1 MRFNPTPGFVSIGA
15 EQDMRNTKRRAL
27 MAATLGMPLTA
38 VTGMFRSAPAQQI
51 PLPATISLVVG
62 ASPGGTTDT
71 LARDVSEVL
80 REQLGRN
87 IAVENRAGAG
97 GNVAVQHVARSAPDG
112 GTLLVAFTS
121 HTLNAA
127 IMRQVPYRPI
137 EDFTP
142 VALLAQLN
150 ASVLVVGPKVQEPDV
165 ASFVAVA
172 RAQPSRYSFAIGGV
186 GSSLHM
192 QTVLFRS
199 ALDLS
204 GPEVPF
210 RGTAPALVDVV
221 AGHVDA
227 MFAPLDVAAPLLREG
242 RVRAL
247 AVTSKGRLSILPN
260 VPSLSEVVPQVQTA
274 AAWFGVLGPAGMPAP
289 VVAALNQAIR
299 AALHTP
305 RIAERIVNAGGEV
318 PDLTPAQFRDFLAR
332 DLALWAETARIG
344 KVEIQ

>member
-1 MRFNPTPGFVSIGA
+1 MRYT
-15 EQDMRNTKRRAL
+15 TRRAL
-27 MAATLGMPLTA
+27 TAAMMGTPLAIGSGLSRA
-38 VTGMFRSAPAQQI
+38 VSAQQ
-51 PLPATISLVVG
+51 PSLPTTISLVVG

-80 REQLGRN
+80 REKLGHN
-87 IAVENRAGAG
+87 VVVENRAGAG
-97 GNVAVQHVARSAPDG
+97 GNVAAQHVARSAPDG

-127 IMRQVPYRPI
+127 IMRQVPYRPL

-142 VALLAQLN
+142 VALLARLST
-150 ASVLVVGPKVQEPDV
+150 SVLVVGPSVREPDV
-165 ASFVAVA
+165 AAFVVAA
-172 RAQPSRYSFAIGGV
+172 RARPDRYSFAIGGV

-192 QTVLFRS
+192 QTVLLRS
-199 ALDLS
+199 ALGLS

-227 MFAPLDVAAPLLREG
+227 MFAPVDVAGPLLREG
-242 RVRAL
+242 RVRPL
-247 AVTSKGRLSILPN
+247 AVTSETRLSSLPD
-260 VPSLSEVVPQVQTA
+260 VPSLSEAVPQVRTA

-289 VVAALNQAIR
+289 VVATLNEAIR
-299 AALHTP
+299 AALRTP
-305 RIAERIVNAGGEV
+305 RILERVVHAGGEI
-318 PDLTPAQFRDFLAR
+318 PDLTPAQFREFLAR
-332 DLALWAETARIG
+332 DLALWVETARIG

>member
-1 MRFNPTPGFVSIGA
+1 M
-15 EQDMRNTKRRAL
+15 QHTKRRTL
-27 MAATLGMPLTA
+27 IGCTLGAPFLKVVGLPCA
-38 VTGMFRSAPAQQI
+38 VSAQQSS
-51 PLPATISLVVG
+51 LPPTISLVVG

-80 REQLGRN
+80 REKLGRT

-97 GNVAVQHVARSAPDG
+97 GNVAAQYVARSVPDG

-142 VALLAQLN
+142 VALLAQLS
-150 ASVLVVGPKVQEPDV
+150 ASVLVVGPSVPERDL
-165 ASFVAVA
+165 ASFVAAA
-172 RAQPSRYSFAIGGV
+172 RARPDRYSFAIGGV

-192 QTVLFRS
+192 QTVLLRS
-199 ALDLS
+199 ALGLL

-227 MFAPLDVAAPLLREG
+227 MFAPLDVAGPLLRDG
-242 RVRAL
+242 MVRAL
-247 AVTSKGRLSILPN
+247 AVTSRSRLPSLPDL
-260 VPSLSEVVPQVQTA
+260 PSLSEAAPQVQTA
-274 AAWFGVLGPAGMPAP
+274 AAWFGVLGPAGLPLP
-289 VVAALNQAIR
+289 LVTTLNQAIR
-299 AALHTP
+299 AALRTP
-305 RIAERIVNAGGEV
+305 RIVERILHAGGEV
-318 PDLTPAQFRDFLAR
+318 PDLTPAQFGEFLER
-332 DLALWAETARIG
+332 DLALWVETARAG
-344 KVEIQ
+344 KVEVQ

>member
-1 MRFNPTPGFVSIGA
+1 MRYT
-15 EQDMRNTKRRAL
+15 TRRAL
-27 MAATLGMPLTA
+27 TVAMMGTPLAIGSGLSRA
-38 VTGMFRSAPAQQI
+38 VSAQQ
-51 PLPATISLVVG
+51 PSLPTTISLVVG

-80 REQLGRN
+80 REKLGHN
-87 IAVENRAGAG
+87 VVVENRAGAG
-97 GNVAVQHVARSAPDG
+97 GNVAAQHVARSAPDG

-127 IMRQVPYRPI
+127 IMRQVPYRPL

-142 VALLAQLN
+142 VALLARLS
-150 ASVLVVGPKVQEPDV
+150 ASVLVVGPSVREPDI
-165 ASFVAVA
+165 AAFVAAA
-172 RAQPSRYSFAIGGV
+172 RARPDRYSFAIGGV

-192 QTVLFRS
+192 QTVLLRS
-199 ALDLS
+199 ALGLS

-227 MFAPLDVAAPLLREG
+227 MFAPVDVAGPLLREG
-242 RVRAL
+242 RVRPL
-247 AVTSKGRLSILPN
+247 AVTSETRLSSLPD
-260 VPSLSEVVPQVQTA
+260 VPSLSEAVPQVRTA

-289 VVAALNQAIR
+289 VVATLNEAIR
-299 AALHTP
+299 AALRTP
-305 RIAERIVNAGGEV
+305 RILERVVHAGGEI
-318 PDLTPAQFRDFLAR
+318 PDLTPAQFREFLAR
-332 DLALWAETARIG
+332 DLALWVETARIG

>member
-1 MRFNPTPGFVSIGA
+1 M
-15 EQDMRNTKRRAL
+15 QDTKRRTFVGRAL
-27 MAATLGMPLTA
+27 GAPLLSTI
-38 VTGMFRSAPAQQI
+38 GLCRSASAQQTL
-51 PLPATISLVVG
+51 LPATIALVVG

-80 REQLGRN
+80 REKLGRT

-97 GNVAVQHVARSAPDG
+97 GNVAAQYVARSAPDG

-142 VALLAQLN
+142 VALLAQLS
-150 ASVLVVGPKVQEPDV
+150 ASVLVVGPSVREGDL
-165 ASFVAVA
+165 AGFVAAA
-172 RAQPSRYSFAIGGV
+172 RARPDRYSFAIGGV

-199 ALDLS
+199 ALGLS

-227 MFAPLDVAAPLLREG
+227 MFAPLDVASPLLSDG
-242 RVRAL
+242 KVRAL
-247 AVTSKGRLSILPN
+247 AVTSRSRLPSRSDL
-260 VPSLSEVVPQVQTA
+260 PSLSEAAPQVGTA
-274 AAWFGVLGPAGMPAP
+274 AAWFGVLGPAGMPPP
-289 VVAALNQAIR
+289 VVTTLNQAIR
-299 AALHTP
+299 AALRTP
-305 RIAERIVNAGGEV
+305 RIVERILHAGGEV
-318 PDLTPAQFRDFLAR
+318 PDLTPAQFGEFLER
-332 DLALWAETARIG
+332 DLALWVETARTG
-344 KVEIQ
+344 KVEVQ

>member
-1 MRFNPTPGFVSIGA
+1 MH
-15 EQDMRNTKRRAL
+15 NTRRRTVVRRAL
-27 MAATLGMPLTA
+27 GAPLVTA
-38 VTGMFRSAPAQQI
+38 MGLSRSAYAQQSS
-51 PLPATISLVVG
+51 LPATISLVVG

-80 REQLGRN
+80 REKLGRTV
-87 IAVENRAGAG
+87 AVENRAGAG
-97 GNVAVQHVARSAPDG
+97 GNVAAQYVARSAPDG

-142 VALLAQLN
+142 VALLAQLS
-150 ASVLVVGPKVQEPDV
+150 ASVLVVGPSVPERDL
-165 ASFVAVA
+165 AGFVAAALA
-172 RAQPSRYSFAIGGV
+172 RPDRYSFAIGGV

-199 ALDLS
+199 ALGLS

-227 MFAPLDVAAPLLREG
+227 MFAPLDVAGPLLSDG
-242 RVRAL
+242 KVRAL
-247 AVTSKGRLSILPN
+247 AVTSRPRLPSLPDL
-260 VPSLSEVVPQVQTA
+260 PSLSEAAPQVQTA
-274 AAWFGVLGPAGMPAP
+274 AAWFGVLGPAGMPLP
-289 VVAALNQAIR
+289 LVTTLNQAIR
-299 AALHTP
+299 LALRTP
-305 RIAERIVNAGGEV
+305 RIVERIVHAGGEV
-318 PDLTPAQFRDFLAR
+318 PDLTPAQFREFLER
-332 DLALWAETARIG
+332 DLALWVETARTG
-344 KVEIQ
+344 KVEVQ

>member
-1 MRFNPTPGFVSIGA
+1 
-15 EQDMRNTKRRAL
+15 
-27 MAATLGMPLTA
+27 MAANLGMPLA
-38 VTGMFRSAPAQQI
+38 AAAGPFQPARAQQA
-51 PLPATISLVVG
+51 PLPPTISLVVG
-62 ASPGGTTDT
+62 AAPGGTTDT

-80 REQLGRN
+80 REQLARN

-97 GNVAVQHVARSAPDG
+97 GNVAAQYVARSAPDG

-127 IMRQVPYRPI
+127 IMRQVPYRPL

-150 ASVLVVGPKVQEPDV
+150 ASVLVVGAGVRELDI
-165 ASFVAVA
+165 AGFVAAA
-172 RAQPSRYSFAIGGV
+172 RARRDRYSFAIGGV

-227 MFAPLDVAAPLLREG
+227 MFAPVDVAGPLLREG

-247 AVTSKGRLSILPN
+247 AVTSKSRLASLPH
-260 VPSLSEVVPQVQTA
+260 VPSLSETVPQVQTA
-274 AAWFGVLGPAGMPAP
+274 AAWFGVLGPAGMPLP
-289 VVAALNQAIR
+289 VVTTLNQAIR
-299 AALHTP
+299 AALRTP
-305 RIAERIVNAGGEV
+305 RIIERIVHAGGEI
-318 PDLTPAQFRDFLAR
+318 PDLTPAQFSMFLAR
-332 DLALWAETARIG
+332 DLALWIETARIG
-344 KVEIQ
+344 KVEVQ

>member
-1 MRFNPTPGFVSIGA
+1 MRYT
-15 EQDMRNTKRRAL
+15 TRRAL
-27 MAATLGMPLTA
+27 TAAMMGTPLAIGSGLSRA
-38 VTGMFRSAPAQQI
+38 VSAQQ
-51 PLPATISLVVG
+51 PSLPATISLVVG

-80 REQLGRN
+80 REKLGHN
-87 IAVENRAGAG
+87 VVVENRAGAG
-97 GNVAVQHVARSAPDG
+97 GNVAAQHVARSAPDG

-127 IMRQVPYRPI
+127 IMRQVPYRPL

-142 VALLAQLN
+142 VALLARLS
-150 ASVLVVGPKVQEPDV
+150 ASVLVVGPSVREPDI
-165 ASFVAVA
+165 AAFVAAA
-172 RAQPSRYSFAIGGV
+172 RARPDRYSFAIGGV

-192 QTVLFRS
+192 QTVLLRS
-199 ALDLS
+199 ALGLS

-227 MFAPLDVAAPLLREG
+227 MFAPVDVAGPLLREG
-242 RVRAL
+242 RVRPL
-247 AVTSKGRLSILPN
+247 AVTSETRLSSLPD
-260 VPSLSEVVPQVQTA
+260 VPSLSEAVPQVRTA

-289 VVAALNQAIR
+289 VVATLNEAIR
-299 AALHTP
+299 AALRTP
-305 RIAERIVNAGGEV
+305 RILERVVHAGGEI
-318 PDLTPAQFRDFLAR
+318 PDLTPAQFREFLAR
-332 DLALWAETARIG
+332 DLALWVETARIG